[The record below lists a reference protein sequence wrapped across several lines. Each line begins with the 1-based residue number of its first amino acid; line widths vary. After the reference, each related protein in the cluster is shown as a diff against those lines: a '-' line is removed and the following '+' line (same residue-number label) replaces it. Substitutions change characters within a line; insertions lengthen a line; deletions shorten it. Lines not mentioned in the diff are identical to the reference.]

1 MKEIKSLSPVD
12 CQIILNNILQSK
24 DNEAFLFFDYIL
36 IDEEIKGFVYKIG
49 SETSSDKFLSMY
61 LNEPD
66 VIIELYRLDY
76 NITNLLKNLMLDY
89 LDMNELNYTFFD
101 HINIVGDI
109 LHNKKLSDS
118 EKIENIIDLRKNL
131 ADKI

>member
-118 EKIENIIDLRKNL
+118 EKIKNIIDLRKNL